1 MQESIDRNRNR
12 TARTFNAPTDQQAQ
26 ALDGQRVHA
35 NGNDTVGNGF
45 FGHLKDSADAGFF
58 NTIGGAA
65 RFAGYHFDSETFNQ
79 IADWANQQA
88 EYNTADP
95 SELTGANYIANAVGN
110 AVGSSAASLL
120 GGAVAIGAAKTL
132 GLVVPAAKVA
142 AVYRAIQQVPALG
155 RMVKA
160 SRDLWTSNYG
170 KYLLTNVAGSPM
182 EAASEAGNLI
192 DEMRAKGYTND
203 EIRAASL
210 ESAAYNTGWL
220 TVANMLEGAVEGKIV
235 GAIGKTAA
243 KEGLKSIAKQSAK
256 VGVFGGASE
265 GIEEYGQ
272 SLIGN
277 IAKGEELDHD
287 EASAAALQGAVG
299 GLFLGG
305 LRGGIDAY
313 ANNYANKTKEATTAE
328 DEGAEENIPQIEPPK
343 VNVNP
348 EVEKARKFIID
359 YRDSLDDEVEYGRLT
374 DILEY
379 GNDNEILEEAK
390 GIRNATSPKPEPKP
404 VAVDEGEVGEDDV
417 VSGEVIDSVSLEP
430 PVIKEPIKTEEPTK
444 TQEPTTV
451 PPKDEENEYTTF
463 RHTLTADAKSAL
475 ERIKKD
481 GAKDWGAAYN
491 EITEPINK
499 AVFEGKLKEEDA
511 KIIKDWIGN
520 AVKQIQAI
528 HNPKPAKTPWQTA
541 TTETATIRNGVKG
554 DNASATATPTTK
566 PVKPTAPAEPKPPKP
581 VEPKPPKH
589 TEPAKPPKPV
599 EPVKPVENTPV
610 ENIPPKPTTPVAPAE
625 ETKRDKYGYAET
637 LGKFNTV
644 EGSGNGENTHFYAT
658 KDNKVQKVVLK
669 TTGGAYVVNT
679 ATIDNDGKTVNRY
692 AAFKTLSEAEDAI
705 STGKN
710 PKGNKLRAWTALVK
724 DKKTGKETKVIEAYE
739 SISDLVK
746 EYEGKGYEILVKST
760 AETFNQKLVEYKN
773 KQSGGAVKNTPK
785 DDGDIK
791 RLSSEELNEVRP
803 YEGGKTARQHV
814 VDDKLT
820 QEITDKLIEVVSKK
834 TGLLVITD
842 ANKALSLLGGT
853 KYKVVNDELKT
864 QKGRRVLGFYHP
876 VLNFFYIQTKGSDLS
891 AEMTVH
897 EFTHWWNRY
906 VAQQKPILWQKGI
919 ELLKK
924 TKAWNNVRATYTDLK
939 TDDEIANEVLAQLS
953 GYNFQQTLKNLEN
966 QGLTDKILQKLKL
979 WFKKY
984 WETVKGLFQSEDAR
998 VANMTLE
1005 EFVNMPLVDLLK
1017 DLDVSAIKPAK
1028 QNGSTASTGNQ
1039 SSNLTADVVSRKFD
1053 VYVRALNE
1061 QTKKILEKPEV
1072 KEEVI
1077 AMCLGN
1083 PKIEHNKEGSKNLY
1097 RVTYTDANGKV
1108 IQKNVGAAIHHA
1120 VGKIAGVKSTKY
1132 EKKAPATTISKE
1144 VIDKIRG
1151 ENDVSDFAKSRE
1163 IRVLD
1168 DFKNLGFGD
1177 RVDAIED
1184 VLTIE
1189 MTDGVTLREEL
1200 HEVVI
1205 KELPLVG
1212 KDNFDDTFMDFEEA
1226 VAKWLAEDYGLNE
1239 LESKKNKTKDDLEQI
1254 QNIKSD
1260 IDSNRNILQ
1269 AYYQYLINKYNTS
1282 GVSPDFLI
1290 EPVSEEHSDK
1300 IKELEQRL
1308 ANKESRLKI
1317 WRETGWYKAKD
1328 GRWKYI
1334 ITDNL
1339 DDIDLS
1345 KIVNSNGELKV
1356 GTETTVGELYNNP
1369 DLYGR
1374 FPYLKD
1380 IKIKT
1385 EDRNTKDGGHYDPQN
1400 NTIVVRD
1407 AGENVEWYKRV
1418 LVHELEHAIQAR
1430 EGMARGSDKEKII
1443 SSVQKTMEV
1452 MRKNLLKYSD
1462 EASEYFEDASRLMLD
1477 EFMLYGGDFKAK
1489 KEEVEG
1495 YKEDFYAVAT
1505 PEEIKDVERYLAVLK
1520 NNLKNMEDNE
1530 MAAIGDSEFAD
1541 TLTYMNT
1548 LGEEEARM
1556 AMYFTKEKFDGLS
1569 AHDKELAEKVAK
1581 QIEKLPKKVAR
1592 FATKFIYDSSN
1603 ARSDIED
1610 WKFSEYELKQHPKG
1624 QALLN
1629 EMMKAENKANFF
1641 DSLVPLHFIMGHD
1654 DHSVIFLGD
1663 GGKVYTA
1670 VKDAGIP
1677 VNGTS
1682 IPLYQAA
1689 YHGSPHIFDEF
1700 SLEHIG
1706 SGEGAQVHG
1715 WGLYFAQDETIAKEN
1730 YRDRLSS
1737 PSYRIDASGE
1747 FFIGKWFMD
1756 GDGDEYILWRD
1767 KDGEAVMNEALAAAL
1782 DEIALNGGNISK
1794 AIAGLQEKEVIY
1806 EDKVFWRD
1814 AQKELES
1821 GFFWNLKFDFKM
1833 EGSVFEVEIP
1843 DNESLLDEQKK
1854 FKDQPLFVQEKLK
1867 EIWGSQE
1874 LKFPEKDQ
1882 FVEAYMGTLSGDN
1895 EEFLYWQKKLAE
1907 AFWEEADAG
1916 RIKDG
1921 VWNTDARL
1929 VAGAKVRRTIR
1940 RFKSYMV
1947 EAFKQATKVD
1957 AVDTEM
1963 ERSLHQLSDH
1973 YVKTLQKFA
1982 TDNLPKNIRDLSS
1995 IEDLSGKGIYEELKK
2010 ALGRDKEASLL
2021 LNKYGIKGITY
2032 YGHTDGRCYVIFDDA
2047 AIEIKR
2053 RYELAIQKHKEEMAK
2068 VVDRNEKELRQ
2079 ALANGKFERLDSGD
2093 YLVTMPNGAK
2103 IVARTSGKIIL
2114 NNIETASAKEKHNLK
2129 TDDIVIR
2136 GSWQKISSEMCDG
2149 LLKLTDYAK
2158 RGTAFHE
2165 AFHAVWDLAL
2175 SQKEKDALLK
2185 HFEPIA
2191 ERQGKNVQEVM
2202 ADAYAAW
2209 MRKSAIEKN
2218 GTRFAKLWRK
2228 IVDQAKRLQA
2238 WFTGVENVHNV
2249 MRRIELGE
2257 VWEQPVN
2264 KDGATSE
2271 THYSA
2276 SSVENRLR
2284 KAVTTHHPTDLREDI
2299 EKAGGKKGWLDKQW
2313 RRFYRAWVDK
2323 NVDIKDLDEI
2333 LSGFLGRALKSDE
2346 SIYDKVQM
2354 ANSTAAGV
2362 AHGLIE
2368 GDSKHLKSLNKNMKK
2383 PMKHTNAT
2391 LANVLDIVNAEK
2403 MNKIA
2408 PDYLAKFGKGSTW
2421 VEAFGTYLGWR
2432 RLAEMAKLK
2441 RIAFAEE
2448 HAEWEAR
2455 NRAFNE
2461 WVANGKIGDNPQ
2473 VAAYKEWEAFEK
2485 RKRQLKRQWEKDGKT
2500 YPNPVEE
2507 LEAKWLETHKDL
2519 EAPKRYVGKEPEFE
2533 PYEMPE
2539 NLTEQEV
2546 RKAIQ
2551 SAPAQFAEAAKLYYQ
2566 LNDNLLC
2573 VMEDAGMIDS
2583 KLHELL
2589 NSKYKEYCPMVR
2601 DFSDTAAVD
2610 EFVES
2615 ITNGGSG
2622 VANVSTMLKKIREEG
2637 SKRTVINPLES
2648 TLKTIAAVTNRA
2660 ERNKAGQHLVKMMTQ
2675 SEDLNGTIRKLQQP
2689 KHGTIAADPKNCIFT
2704 VMFNGKK
2711 TAYQADPEYYQ
2722 AIVGYNLATSS
2733 LLMRIPQTV
2742 ARTLRTGATMSPSFI
2757 VRNIFRD
2764 TITAGI
2770 ASSNGFVP
2778 IVDTIR
2784 GGMELWRNPE
2794 FRAQF
2799 ESAGIVNFNQYGDAE
2814 HVYKNLN
2821 TLNSGKNYTVY
2832 EPMDIIKGVF
2842 QSFFKGNMKE
2852 ALKTIGISFE
2862 QLSSFAESATR
2873 AGEFRKALNAGKSTK
2888 EAAYDAKE
2896 VTIDFSRSG
2905 IVGQEFN
2912 RVIPFFNA
2920 CIQGGDKMVRL
2931 FHSNPKTTSLR
2942 VAQYILLPSLALWLM
2957 NYDEDWYE
2965 ELEPSVKYTHWCL
2978 PNGVRVPKPQEYGV
2992 LFGGGLEAMLD
3003 QAVVKDARAMKEW
3016 ADAARDAISPSIL
3029 PTVILPLIEWVT
3041 NYSFFKGRDL
3051 VPQRL
3056 QRMPDELQYS
3066 SGTSEASKFIGKM
3079 TLASPV
3085 KIDNLVRG
3093 YTGTMGMFLWQTPD
3107 WFAAEKQNLPAKKI
3121 SEMQFIRDFNITQ
3134 AVRNRYVNDFYELQ
3148 TAVNQQHAGYGKK
3161 GKPSAAV
3168 KAVRNAGKII
3178 NDLNTDIRTITDSPK
3193 YTPERKREMID
3204 KKMERINNVAKLI
3217 VKKYG
3222 KDYL

>member
-1 MQESIDRNRNR
+1 MQESINRNRNR

-26 ALDGQRVHA
+26 ALEGQRVHA

-79 IADWANQQA
+79 IADWASQQA

-95 SELTGANYIANAVGN
+95 NELTGANYIANAVGN

-132 GLVVPAAKVA
+132 GLVIPATKVA
-142 AVYRAIQQVPALG
+142 AVYKAMQQVPALG

-160 SRDLWTSNYG
+160 SQELWTSNYG
-170 KYLLTNVAGSPM
+170 KYLLTNVAGSPL

-220 TVANMLEGAVEGKIV
+220 TVANMLEGAAEGKIV
-235 GAIGKTAA
+235 GAFGKTAV

-256 VGVFGGASE
+256 VGAFGGASE

-277 IAKGEELDHD
+277 IAKGEDLDHE

-313 ANNYANKTKEATTAE
+313 ADNLYNKTKEASRAE
-328 DEGAEENIPQIEPPK
+328 NEDPQEDIPQIEPPK
-343 VNVNP
+343 INVNP
-348 EVEKARKFIID
+348 EIEQARKTITD
-359 YRDSLDDEVEYGRLT
+359 YRDSLDDEEEYGRLT
-374 DILEY
+374 DLLEY
-379 GNDNEILEEAK
+379 GNDDEILEEAK
-390 GIRNATSPKPEPKP
+390 GIRNTTAPIPEQKP
-404 VAVDEGEVGEDDV
+404 VLVDEGEVGEDDV
-417 VSGEVIDSVSLEP
+417 VAGEIIDSVSLEP
-430 PVIKEPIKTEEPTK
+430 PVIKEPVKTKEPIK
-444 TQEPTTV
+444 TQEPTET
-451 PPKDEENEYTTF
+451 PPKDQEDEYTTF
-463 RHTLTADAKSAL
+463 RHTLTAGAKSAL
-475 ERIKKD
+475 QRIKKD
-481 GAKDWGAAYN
+481 GTQNWGAAYN

-520 AVKQIQAI
+520 AVKQIKAI
-528 HNPKPAKTPWQTA
+528 HNSTPVKTPWQTA
-541 TTETATIRNGVKG
+541 TNETATIKNGTKG
-554 DNASATATPTTK
+554 DNTPEPVTPATTS
-566 PVKPTAPAEPKPPKP
+566 VKPTTPVAPQPPKP
-581 VEPKPPKH
+581 VEPKPPKP
-589 TEPAKPPKPV
+589 TEPEKPPKPV
-599 EPVKPVENTPV
+599 EPVKPTAPVKPV
-610 ENIPPKPTTPVAPAE
+610 ETTTPIGE
-625 ETKRDKYGYAET
+625 IKRDKYGYAET

-644 EGSGNGENTHFYAT
+644 EGSGNGKNTHFYAT

-679 ATIDNDGKTVNRY
+679 ATIDNDGKTINRY
-692 AAFKTLSEAEDAI
+692 AAFKTLSEAEDSI
-705 STGKN
+705 SSGKT
-710 PKGNKLRAWTALVK
+710 PKGNKLRAWAALVK
-724 DKKTGKETKVIEAYE
+724 DKKTGKESQVIEAYE

-746 EYEGKGYEILVKST
+746 EYESKGYEILIKST
-760 AETFNQKLVEYKN
+760 AETFKQKLAEYKN
-773 KQSGGAVKNTPK
+773 KQNGDTVKNTPK
-785 DDGDIK
+785 DEGDIK
-791 RLSSEELNEVRP
+791 RLTSDELNEVRP
-803 YEGGKTARQHV
+803 YEGGKAARQHV
-814 VDDKLT
+814 VNEKLT
-820 QEITDKLIEVVSKK
+820 QEITDKLIEVVTKK

-891 AEMTVH
+891 SETTVH

-906 VAQQKPILWQKGI
+906 VAQQKPVLWQKGI

-924 TKAWNNVRATYTDLK
+924 TKAWNNVRASYTDLR

-966 QGLTDKILQKLKL
+966 QGLSDKILQKLKL

-984 WETVKGLFQSEDAR
+984 WETVKTLFQSEDAR
-998 VANMTLE
+998 VAKMTLE

-1017 DLDVSAIKPAK
+1017 DLDVSTIKPTK
-1028 QNGSTASTGNQ
+1028 PNGTTVSTGNQ
-1039 SSNLTADVVSRKFD
+1039 SSNSTADVVSRKFD
-1053 VYVRALNE
+1053 AYVRTQTE

-1108 IQKNVGAAIHHA
+1108 IQKNVKAAIHHA

-1132 EKKAPATTISKE
+1132 EKKAPATTISSE

-1151 ENDVSDFAKSRE
+1151 EKDVSDFAKSRE

-1168 DFKNLGFGD
+1168 DFKNLGFSD

-1189 MTDGVTLREEL
+1189 MTDGITLKEEL

-1212 KDNFDDTFMDFEEA
+1212 KDNFGDSFMDFEEA

-1239 LESKKNKTKDDLEQI
+1239 LEVKKNKTKDDLEQI

-1260 IDSNRNILQ
+1260 IDSNRNILK
-1269 AYYQYLINKYNTS
+1269 AYYEYLINKYNTS

-1290 EPVSEEHSDK
+1290 EPVSEEHSEK

-1334 ITDNL
+1334 ISDNL
-1339 DDIDLS
+1339 NDIDLG
-1345 KIVNSNGELKV
+1345 KIVKPNGEFKV

-1369 DLYGR
+1369 ELYSR

-1380 IKIKT
+1380 VKVETKEKST
-1385 EDRNTKDGGHYDPQN
+1385 EEGGHYDHKK
-1400 NTIVVRD
+1400 NTITVRD
-1407 AGENVEWYKRV
+1407 AGENSEWYKRA
-1418 LVHELEHAIQAR
+1418 LIHEMEHAIQAH
-1430 EGMARGSDKEKII
+1430 EGMARGSNPEKII
-1443 SSVQKTMEV
+1443 DFFQKTREV
-1452 MRKNLLKYSD
+1452 MLRSVLKYSD
-1462 EASEYFEDASRLMLD
+1462 EASDYFEGASQLMLD

-1489 KEEVEG
+1489 KEEVKG
-1495 YKEDFYAVAT
+1495 YKEDFYAIAT
-1505 PEEIKDVERYLAVLK
+1505 PEEIKDVERYLSVLK
-1520 NNLKNMEDNE
+1520 NNLKNMEENE
-1530 MAAIGDSEFAD
+1530 MSVIGDPEYAD

-1556 AMYFTKEKFDGLS
+1556 AMYFTKEKAEGLS
-1569 AHDKELAEKVAK
+1569 EYDKELSEKVVN
-1581 QIEKLPKKVAR
+1581 QIEKLPKKVAKI
-1592 FATKFIYDSSN
+1592 ATKYIFDSSS
-1603 ARSDIED
+1603 ARSDSQD
-1610 WKFSEYELKQHPKG
+1610 WKFSEYELGQHPKG
-1624 QALLN
+1624 QALID
-1629 EMMKAENKANFF
+1629 EMMKAENKADFF
-1641 DSLVPLHFIMGHD
+1641 DSLAPLHFIMGHD

-1663 GGKVYTA
+1663 GGKVY
-1670 VKDAGIP
+1670 
-1677 VNGTS
+1677 S
-1682 IPLYQAA
+1682 
-1689 YHGSPHIFDEF
+1689 
-1700 SLEHIG
+1700 
-1706 SGEGAQVHG
+1706 
-1715 WGLYFAQDETIAKEN
+1715 
-1730 YRDRLSS
+1730 
-1737 PSYRIDASGE
+1737 
-1747 FFIGKWFMD
+1747 
-1756 GDGDEYILWRD
+1756 
-1767 KDGEAVMNEALAAAL
+1767 
-1782 DEIALNGGNISK
+1782 
-1794 AIAGLQEKEVIY
+1794 
-1806 EDKVFWRD
+1806 
-1814 AQKELES
+1814 
-1821 GFFWNLKFDFKM
+1821 
-1833 EGSVFEVEIP
+1833 
-1843 DNESLLDEQKK
+1843 
-1854 FKDQPLFVQEKLK
+1854 
-1867 EIWGSQE
+1867 
-1874 LKFPEKDQ
+1874 
-1882 FVEAYMGTLSGDN
+1882 
-1895 EEFLYWQKKLAE
+1895 
-1907 AFWEEADAG
+1907 
-1916 RIKDG
+1916 
-1921 VWNTDARL
+1921 
-1929 VAGAKVRRTIR
+1929 
-1940 RFKSYMV
+1940 
-1947 EAFKQATKVD
+1947 
-1957 AVDTEM
+1957 
-1963 ERSLHQLSDH
+1963 
-1973 YVKTLQKFA
+1973 
-1982 TDNLPKNIRDLSS
+1982 
-1995 IEDLSGKGIYEELKK
+1995 
-2010 ALGRDKEASLL
+2010 
-2021 LNKYGIKGITY
+2021 
-2032 YGHTDGRCYVIFDDA
+2032 
-2047 AIEIKR
+2047 
-2053 RYELAIQKHKEEMAK
+2053 
-2068 VVDRNEKELRQ
+2068 
-2079 ALANGKFERLDSGD
+2079 
-2093 YLVTMPNGAK
+2093 
-2103 IVARTSGKIIL
+2103 
-2114 NNIETASAKEKHNLK
+2114 
-2129 TDDIVIR
+2129 
-2136 GSWQKISSEMCDG
+2136 
-2149 LLKLTDYAK
+2149 
-2158 RGTAFHE
+2158 
-2165 AFHAVWDLAL
+2165 
-2175 SQKEKDALLK
+2175 
-2185 HFEPIA
+2185 
-2191 ERQGKNVQEVM
+2191 
-2202 ADAYAAW
+2202 
-2209 MRKSAIEKN
+2209 EKN
-2218 GTRFAKLWRK
+2218 SG
-2228 IVDQAKRLQA
+2228 IDI
-2238 WFTGVENVHNV
+2238 G
-2249 MRRIELGE
+2249 G
-2257 VWEQPVN
+2257 P
-2264 KDGATSE
+2264 
-2271 THYSA
+2271 
-2276 SSVENRLR
+2276 SVETRLR
-2284 KAVTTHHPTDLREDI
+2284 KAVTTVKPTDFNEEIDR
-2299 EKAGGKKGWLDKQW
+2299 AGGKKSWLNKQW
-2313 RRFYRAWVDK
+2313 RKFYRSWVDK
-2323 NVDIKDLDEI
+2323 NIDIKDLDGI
-2333 LSGFLGRALKSDE
+2333 LSGFLGRSLTSDE
-2346 SIYDKVQM
+2346 SIYNKVQM
-2354 ANSTAAGV
+2354 ANSAAAGV

-2368 GDSKHLKSLNKNMKK
+2368 GDAQHLKSLNKGMKK

-2432 RLAEMAKLK
+2432 RLAEMARLK
-2441 RIAFAEE
+2441 REAYNQEL
-2448 HAEWEAR
+2448 AEWTAR
-2455 NRAFNE
+2455 KAAYNA
-2461 WVANGKIGDNPQ
+2461 WVDGGKIGDNPQ

-2500 YPNPVEE
+2500 YENPVDE
-2507 LEAKWLETHKDL
+2507 LNAQWLKTHKDL

-2533 PYEMPE
+2533 PYQMPE

-2573 VMEDAGMIDS
+2573 VMEDAGMIDG

-2589 NSKYKEYCPMVR
+2589 NTKYKEYCPMVR

-2615 ITNGGSG
+2615 ITNGGKG

-2637 SKRTVINPLES
+2637 SKRAVINPLES

-2711 TAYQADPEYYQ
+2711 MAYQADPDYYQ
-2722 AIVGYNLATSS
+2722 AIVGYNMATSS
-2733 LLMRIPQTV
+2733 LLLRIPQTV

-2814 HVYKNLN
+2814 HVYKNLK

-2832 EPMDIIKGVF
+2832 EPMDIIKGVL
-2842 QSFFKGNMKE
+2842 QSFFKGNVKE
-2852 ALKTIGISFE
+2852 SLKTIGISFE

-2873 AGEFRKALNAGKSTK
+2873 AGEFKKAIEAGKSVK
-2888 EAAYDAKE
+2888 DAAYDAKE

-2905 IVGQEFN
+2905 IIGQEFN

-2920 CIQGGDKMVRL
+2920 CIQGGDKMIRL
-2931 FHSNPKTTSLR
+2931 FHSNPKTTALR
-2942 VAQYILLPSLALWLM
+2942 VAQYILLPSLALWLL
-2957 NYDEDWYE
+2957 NYKEDWYE

-3003 QAVVKDARAMKEW
+3003 QAVAKDAKAMKEW

-3029 PTVILPLIEWVT
+3029 PTIILPLIEWVT

-3066 SGTSEASKFIGKM
+3066 SGTSEASKFIGRTM
-3079 TLASPV
+3079 LVSPV
-3085 KIDNLVRG
+3085 KVDNLIRG

-3107 WFAAEKQNLPAKKI
+3107 WFAAEKQNLPSKKI
-3121 SEMQFIRDFNITQ
+3121 SEMQFVRDFNVTQ
-3134 AVRNRYVNDFYELQ
+3134 AVRNRFVNDFYELQ
-3148 TAVNQQHAGYGKK
+3148 NAVNQQHAGYGKK
-3161 GKPSAAV
+3161 GKPSAVV

-3178 NDLNTDIRTITDSPK
+3178 NNLNSDIRAITDSPK
-3193 YTPERKREMID
+3193 YTPERKRELID
-3204 KKMERINNVAKLI
+3204 KKMERINNVAKHI

-3222 KDYL
+3222 EDYL